1 MRTRL
6 VTHATERFVRAR
18 HERRIAHDCV
28 RAFSFV
34 ETANRQQQKFSSS
47 RKSHDRKNRR
57 LRARNRQT
65 SRRAISPFA
74 MDDLEFDFED
84 EINATDVG
92 QPQQAPETLPE
103 RAKKNYRQVR
113 ATQETLPNLNA
124 HIFDRRSAPKQP

>member
-1 MRTRL
+1 MMMRTRL

-34 ETANRQQQKFSSS
+34 PLFSEVLVESKIPRQIF
-47 RKSHDRKNRR
+47 RR

-113 ATQETLPNLNA
+113 ATHAGAPESERA
-124 HIFDRRSAPKQP
+124 HSFDRRSAPKQP

>member
-1 MRTRL
+1 
-6 VTHATERFVRAR
+6 
-18 HERRIAHDCV
+18 
-28 RAFSFV
+28 
-34 ETANRQQQKFSSS
+34 
-47 RKSHDRKNRR
+47 
-57 LRARNRQT
+57 
-65 SRRAISPFA
+65 

>member
-1 MRTRL
+1 
-6 VTHATERFVRAR
+6 
-18 HERRIAHDCV
+18 
-28 RAFSFV
+28 
-34 ETANRQQQKFSSS
+34 
-47 RKSHDRKNRR
+47 
-57 LRARNRQT
+57 
-65 SRRAISPFA
+65 

-113 ATQETLPNLNA
+113 ATHMPLPNLNA

>member
-1 MRTRL
+1 

-34 ETANRQQQKFSSS
+34 PLFSEVLVESKIPRQIF
-47 RKSHDRKNRR
+47 RR